1 MKWLGPPAIAG
12 LVAALFILCVQSFG
26 PYVEG
31 MLLPVASDTVLETV
45 EDAEDGWTAIRG
57 HSTKRRECTFL
68 ELEWLVY
75 DATGRAVKVP
85 FKILQGNVIRG
96 AGVFS
101 FGPWLAHLTKKQVV
115 EESVIVAHHRCH
127 PFWVTETRFYP

>member
-1 MKWLGPPAIAG
+1 MKRLGPPVIAG
-12 LVAALFILCVQSFG
+12 VIAGAFILAAQSYG
-26 PYVEG
+26 PYLEG
-31 MLLPVASDTVLETV
+31 MLFPVSSNTKLELV
-45 EDAEDGWTAIRG
+45 EDAGNGWTTISG
-57 HSTKRRECTFL
+57 QSIKRRECTFL

-85 FKILQGNVIRG
+85 FKILEGNVIRG